1 MKGITTNQEMDYSV
15 NTLVEAHV
23 DRQFALCESCFWSA
37 TILNSAQKNIRI
49 INCAASIG
57 STTINHCP
65 VCSNNNVS
73 LIPLQNDE
81 IYNMNIRSKGGLE
94 LRFSKAIKL

>member
-1 MKGITTNQEMDYSV
+1 MKGITTSREMDYSI
-15 NTLVEAHV
+15 NTLIEAYA
-23 DRQFALCESCFWSA
+23 DRQFALCESCFWSG
-37 TILNSAQKNIRI
+37 TILNSAQNNIRI
-49 INCAASIG
+49 N
-57 STTINHCP
+57 NYCP

-73 LIPLQNDE
+73 LIPLANDE

>member
-15 NTLVEAHV
+15 SNFVEAYA

-37 TILNSAQKNIRI
+37 TILNSTQKNIRI
-49 INCAASIG
+49 IK
-57 STTINHCP
+57 HCP
-65 VCSNNNVS
+65 VCLNNNVS
-73 LIPLQNDE
+73 LIPVANDE

-94 LRFSKAIKL
+94 LRFSKANNL

>member
-1 MKGITTNQEMDYSV
+1 MKGITTNHEMDYSV
-15 NTLVEAHV
+15 NTLVEVYA
-23 DRQFALCESCFWSA
+23 DRQFALCESCFWSV
-37 TILNSAQKNIRI
+37 TILNSTQKNIRI
-49 INCAASIG
+49 INY
-57 STTINHCP
+57 CP

-73 LIPLQNDE
+73 LIPLANDE